1 MNRKMLKNYI
11 INLIVVALIY
21 AGIKVLISAG
31 VINRYYEG
39 IIIFIMINI
48 ILATS
53 LNLATGFLGQ
63 LTLGHAGFM
72 AAGAYV
78 SAITAIALK
87 NSGMPNLLILIISLI
102 AAAIVS
108 ALVGIAIGIPALRL
122 RGDYLAIITLG
133 FGEMIRVIINNLRGL
148 TGGAQGLTGIPRI
161 ATFDNVF
168 WVTALVILVLYRL
181 THSRQGRAI
190 VSIREDEIAAEAV
203 GVKTTYFKVLGFAI
217 AAGFAGVGGGLY
229 AHYLAFLDPKIF
241 GFMRSVEI
249 LVIVVLGGMGSLT
262 GSIFAAILLTI
273 LPEAL
278 RSFSDYRMLLYSF
291 ALVLMMIFRP
301 IGMFGT
307 KEFSWQGIYDRYK
320 MLRDAV
326 KRREKA

>member
-1 MNRKMLKNYI
+1 MDKKMLKNYI

-21 AGIKVLISAG
+21 VGIKVLISAG

>member
-21 AGIKVLISAG
+21 VGIKVLISAG

-262 GSIFAAILLTI
+262 GSIFAAIILTI

>member
-262 GSIFAAILLTI
+262 GSIFAAIILTI